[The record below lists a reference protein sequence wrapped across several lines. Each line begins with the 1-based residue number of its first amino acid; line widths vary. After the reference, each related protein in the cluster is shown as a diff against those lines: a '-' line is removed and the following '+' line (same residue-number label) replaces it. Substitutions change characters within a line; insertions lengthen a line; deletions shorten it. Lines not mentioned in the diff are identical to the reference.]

1 MYCVIQEVELK
12 KQNTNGHYKEL
23 EVYKSSIWFDGSE
36 KKCEYGYRYT
46 GGRFERPIRKAY
58 KISLHQSYREDE
70 RVKKKQYSVCT
81 ISYYNLLEFSLYDCA
96 SGRIER
102 LSEKLEM
109 KEDDIYNLIY
119 LKLDPLIKK
128 IEKEYQ
134 QTEEYKT
141 HEKHKEII
149 DKYQEEKRKFK
160 NEYGSDSY
168 DYYYDVFGVL
178 REPKKFEAFKKQYE
192 ASKTYQNSYYDNF
205 KSNYN
210 NYNFNN
216 INSISKGNNYTDKEK
231 GYLKTIYRAGA
242 IKLHPDVIK
251 DDGEG
256 MKFLNKLKEEWG
268 I

>member
-1 MYCVIQEVELK
+1 MYCVIQKVELR
-12 KQNTNGHYKEL
+12 KQNTNGYYKEL
-23 EVYKSSIWFDGSE
+23 EVYKNKWFINGVEGGS
-36 KKCEYGYRYT
+36 YSYSYT
-46 GGRFERPIRKAY
+46 GERFERPIKKAY
-58 KISLHQSYREDE
+58 KISLHQSYREDGK
-70 RVKKKQYSVCT
+70 VKKKQYSVCT
-81 ISYYNLLEFSLYDCA
+81 MSYYDLIEWSLYDCA
-96 SGRIER
+96 AGKIEQ
-102 LSEKLEM
+102 LSKELGI
-109 KEDDIYNLIY
+109 KEDDVYNLIY
-119 LKLDPLIKK
+119 SKLDPIIEK
-128 IEKEYQ
+128 ITKEYQ

-160 NEYGSDSY
+160 NEYGSDNY

-178 REPKKFEAFKKQYE
+178 REPEKFEAFKKQYE
-192 ASKTYQNSYYDNF
+192 ASKTYQNNYYDNF

-210 NYNFNN
+210 NYNFN
-216 INSISKGNNYTDKEK
+216 SSYSTTKQSNYTDKEK